1 MFATQSRSAM
11 VSVGLAVLTSSANAS
26 SLITAD
32 EPIGQR
38 AAVAVRVGTAP
49 RLDGTLDDPL
59 WARGI
64 PITDFRQREPR
75 EGEVATERTSVVILY
90 DRSHLFFG
98 VQCFDS
104 SPSGIVATELRRDTD
119 ASIDDSFAVLI
130 SPTHDGR
137 SAYTFTVNPL
147 GTQFDALVAEEGS
160 VNDPAWDGVW
170 ESNAVKTRD
179 GWTATIAIPF
189 ATLNFKAS
197 ERPVLGVNFRRF
209 IRRKNEED
217 LWRSFLRIYGLERV
231 SQGGDL
237 EGLEQIG
244 SGRLLVLKPFAVTG
258 AESVAGETSDALHS
272 VGLDVKY
279 GLRSSLVLNATVN
292 TDFADADVDPLRF
305 NITPFKVLL
314 PEKRPFFLENSG
326 VFQFGAPNM
335 QLFFSRQIGIDP
347 GTGEQVP
354 LDGGVKLTGTV
365 GDYDLGVL
373 DARTRASGSNPWANF
388 LVARVK
394 RRVFDESYVGAIAVD
409 KNSGSADEP
418 YNRAIGVDGQFR
430 FARAWVAQ
438 GYYAQTASS
447 KGGGAPGSD
456 WSSSAG
462 LAYNGDLVQ
471 AAASSSVVQ
480 ANFNPEVGFVDRTDL
495 VTNHAGVEVKPH
507 PARGPVRQFFFIA
520 DYIGQPDTHGVLQTQ
535 QWQGTVIALFHSGA
549 FSNNDLFVNTI
560 QRLTAPFNIFGNVV
574 IPAGEYRFTRHQV
587 DYESDP
593 GRRIAY
599 TASEQWGGFYNGALS
614 TTSATLNVRPLP
626 RISVAGSETWNRFQ
640 FSGRDD
646 DVYVGSVKT
655 SYSLTRFLTVSALM
669 QHNSADADRVS
680 WNGRLRYQYHPDSD
694 LFVVFNDGP
703 QFNSLSAGNP
713 VLTRDRRLSVKWT
726 YSFLR

>member
-1 MFATQSRSAM
+1 MLATGWRSTI
-11 VSVGLAVLTSSANAS
+11 VSLGLAAFASAVPASTSMA
-26 SLITAD
+26 AD
-32 EPIGQR
+32 EPVSAR
-38 AAVAVRVGTAP
+38 SVVAVRVDTAP
-49 RLDGTLDDPL
+49 RLDGTLDDPQ

-75 EGEVATERTSVVILY
+75 EGDIATERTVVVTLY

-98 VQCFDS
+98 VHCFDAT
-104 SPSGIVATELRRDTD
+104 PAGIVATELRRDTD

-137 SAYTFTVNPL
+137 SAYMFTVNPL
-147 GTQFDALVAEEGS
+147 GTQFDALVAEEGT
-160 VNDPAWDGVW
+160 VNDSAWDGVW
-170 ESNAVKTRD
+170 ESSAVRTHD

-189 ATLNFKAS
+189 ATMNFKAS

-258 AESVAGETSDALHS
+258 ADTAEGTTDALHS
-272 VGLDVKY
+272 AGFDVKY
-279 GLRSSLVLNATVN
+279 GLRSSLVVNGTVN

-365 GDYDLGVL
+365 GDYDVGVL
-373 DARTRASGSNPWANF
+373 DARTRESGSNPWANY
-388 LVARVK
+388 LVGRVK
-394 RRVFDESYVGAIAVD
+394 RRLFEESYVGVMAID
-409 KNSGSADEP
+409 KHSGSEGDP

-430 FARAWVAQ
+430 FAKAWIAQ

-447 KGGGAPGSD
+447 NNAGGPGKD
-456 WSSSAG
+456 WSGSAG
-462 LAYNGDLVQ
+462 LAYNGDLIQ
-471 AAASSSVVQ
+471 AAGSSTVVQ

-495 VTNHAGVEVKPH
+495 VTNHVGVEIKPH
-507 PARGPVRQFFFIA
+507 LRHGPVRQVFFIA
-520 DYIGQPDTHGVLQTQ
+520 DYVGQPDTHGVLQTQ
-535 QWQGTVIALFHSGA
+535 QWQGTIIALFHSGA
-549 FSNNDLFVNTI
+549 FTNDDLFVNTI
-560 QRLTAPFNIFGNVV
+560 QRLTTPFNIFGNVV
-574 IPAGEYRFTRHQV
+574 IPAGEYRFTRHQL

-599 TASEQWGGFYNGALS
+599 TASEQWGDFYNGTLS
-614 TTSATLNVRPLP
+614 TASATVNVRPLP
-626 RISVAGSETWNRFQ
+626 RISVAGGETWNRFQ

-646 DVYVGSVKT
+646 DVYVGSLKT

-669 QHNSADADRVS
+669 QHNSADAERVS
-680 WNGRLRYQYHPDSD
+680 WNGRLRYQYRPDSD

-703 QFNSLSAGNP
+703 QFNSLLAGNP

>member
-1 MFATQSRSAM
+1 MFTTGSRSAS
-11 VSVGLAVLTSSANAS
+11 VSVGLAAFALAVHASTSM
-26 SLITAD
+26 AD
-32 EPIGQR
+32 EAQASAR
-38 AAVAVRVGTAP
+38 SAVAVRVDTAP
-49 RLDGTLDDPL
+49 RLDGTLDDPV
-59 WARGI
+59 WVRGI
-64 PITDFRQREPR
+64 PVTDFRQREPR
-75 EGEVATERTSVVILY
+75 EGEIATERTSVVILY
-90 DRSHLFFG
+90 DRSRLFFG
-98 VQCFDS
+98 VHCFDA
-104 SPSGIVATELRRDTD
+104 SPAGIVATELRRDTD

-147 GTQFDALVAEEGS
+147 GTQFDALVAEEGT
-160 VNDPAWDGVW
+160 VNDSAWDGVW
-170 ESNAVKTRD
+170 ESNAVRTRD

-217 LWRSFLRIYGLERV
+217 LWRSFLRIYGLARV

-237 EGLEQIG
+237 EGLEHIG

-258 AESVAGETSDALHS
+258 AETIARGTTDALHS
-272 VGLDVKY
+272 IGLDVKY
-279 GLRSSLVLNATVN
+279 GLRSSLVLNGTLN

-326 VFQFGAPNM
+326 VFQYGAPNM

-365 GDYDLGVL
+365 GDYDVGVL
-373 DARTRASGSNPWANF
+373 DARTRHSGSNPWANYF
-388 LVARVK
+388 VGRVK
-394 RRVFDESYVGAIAVD
+394 RRLLEESYVGVIAID
-409 KNSGSADEP
+409 KHSGSGDDP

-430 FARAWVAQ
+430 FAKAWVAQ
-438 GYYAQTASS
+438 GYYAKTASS
-447 KGGGAPGSD
+447 SNVGARGKD
-456 WSSSAG
+456 WSGSAG
-462 LAYNGDLVQ
+462 LAYNGDLFQV
-471 AAASSSVVQ
+471 AESSTVVQ
-480 ANFNPEVGFVDRTDL
+480 ANFNPEAGFVDRTDL
-495 VTNHAGVEVKPH
+495 VTNHVGVEVKPH
-507 PARGPVRQFFFIA
+507 LARGPVRQLFFIA
-520 DYIGQPDTHGVLQTQ
+520 DYVGQPDTHGVLQTQ
-535 QWQGTVIALFHSGA
+535 QWQGTIIALFHSGA
-549 FSNNDLFVNTI
+549 FTNNDLFVNTV
-560 QRLTAPFNIFGNVV
+560 QRLTAPFDIFGNVV
-574 IPAGEYRFTRHQV
+574 IPAGEYRFTRHQL

-593 GRRIAY
+593 GRQIAY
-599 TASEQWGGFYNGALS
+599 TASEQWGDFYSGTLNTA
-614 TTSATLNVRPLP
+614 SASLNVRPLP
-626 RISVAGSETWNRFQ
+626 QISVAGGETWNRFQ
-640 FSGRDD
+640 FSGRDY
-646 DVYVGSVKT
+646 DVFVGSLKT

-669 QHNSADADRVS
+669 QHNSADAERVS
-680 WNGRLRYQYHPDSD
+680 WNARLRYQYRPDSD

-703 QFNSLSAGNP
+703 QFNSLLAGNP